1 MGLNRDT
8 IKARFEIV
16 NDELKAQ
23 NISVECI
30 LIGGAAGIFLS
41 ENVRPTMDIDV
52 FLKNQVTNKEVN
64 EIFDENFIEAVTVA
78 SVPDPEE
85 MTISDRLTW
94 SNLIVYIPDF
104 YSLAIT
110 KLFTD
115 RKKDEEDLLSYILP
129 GISDFHKLDEL
140 IRESRID
147 YVGNINNPFLNV
159 NRLDDYKKELNIK

>member
-1 MGLNRDT
+1 
-8 IKARFEIV
+8 
-16 NDELKAQ
+16 
-23 NISVECI
+23 
-30 LIGGAAGIFLS
+30 
-41 ENVRPTMDIDV
+41 
-52 FLKNQVTNKEVN
+52 
-64 EIFDENFIEAVTVA
+64 
-78 SVPDPEE
+78 

-129 GISDFHKLDEL
+129 GISDFDKLDEL

-147 YVGNINNPFLNV
+147 YVGNINNSFLNV

>member
-1 MGLNRDT
+1 
-8 IKARFEIV
+8 
-16 NDELKAQ
+16 
-23 NISVECI
+23 
-30 LIGGAAGIFLS
+30 
-41 ENVRPTMDIDV
+41 MDIDV

-129 GISDFHKLDEL
+129 GISDFDKLDEL